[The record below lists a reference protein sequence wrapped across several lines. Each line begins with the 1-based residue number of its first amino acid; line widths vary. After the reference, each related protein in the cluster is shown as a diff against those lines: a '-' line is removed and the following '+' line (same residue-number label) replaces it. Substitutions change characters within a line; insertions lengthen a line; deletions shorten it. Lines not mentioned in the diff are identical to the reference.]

1 MVVPELNETV
11 GDGGEKDGDVIP
23 RPGDVF
29 VDGVGSAKD
38 RWVVRVFWRGFF
50 T

>member
-1 MVVPELNETV
+1 MPELNETV
-11 GDGGEKDGDVIP
+11 GDGGDTDSDVIP

-38 RWVVRVFWRGFF
+38 RSVA
-50 T
+50 